1 MPGLEIVIG
10 NKAYSSWSLRGW
22 LAVKVSGREFTE
34 VRLPLYTDQWEARI
48 GGLSPSGRV
57 PVLRDGGVVVWDSLA
72 IGEYMAETYPGSA
85 GWPAECR
92 ARAAA
97 RSVAAE
103 MHSGFATMRGEMFFN
118 CRARI
123 PGLSFSAEALDEA
136 ERIKAIWRDCR
147 AEYGAGGSWLF
158 GAFTLADAA
167 FAPVALRFATYG
179 VPLGPVESAYVQTVQ
194 EHPAIREW
202 CAAVAEETETIPAYE
217 RGR

>member
-22 LAVKVSGREFTE
+22 LTVRLSGREFME
-34 VRLPLYTDQWEARI
+34 VRLPMYTEQWEARI

-57 PVLRDGGVVVWDSLA
+57 PVLRDGGIVVWDSLA
-72 IGEYMAETYPGSA
+72 IGEYMAETYPGSV
-85 GWPAECR
+85 GWPAERR

-97 RSVAAE
+97 RSVTAE
-103 MHSGFATMRGEMFFN
+103 MHSGFANMREEMPFN
-118 CRARI
+118 CRAKI
-123 PGLSFSAEALDEA
+123 PGLSFSAEALDHA
-136 ERIKAIWRDCR
+136 ERAKTIWRDCR
-147 AEYGAGGSWLF
+147 AEYGAGGPWLF
-158 GAFTLADAA
+158 GEFSLADIA

-179 VPLGPVESAYVQTVQ
+179 IPLGPVESAYVQAVQ

-202 CAAVAEETETIPAYE
+202 CAAAAEETETLPDYE